1 MEPKLK
7 VVTDERAMS
16 VAAADVVVEILNAY
30 PEAAISLPTGS
41 TPVGMF
47 NELIQR
53 GKAGAVDLTRFHLF
67 CLDEY
72 LGVSEEDPNT
82 LTSWLMRTFI
92 VPAGIPLDHV
102 HTLPVA
108 DEYPEAAA
116 KRYEESIAGCG
127 GLELAV
133 LGIGGNGHIAYNE
146 PGSASDSRTR
156 IVQLTAESVEQAA
169 GYFDGASV
177 PTTAMTVGVGTLLE
191 ARKIVLIASGASKQ
205 EILHAALKGP
215 LTADVPA
222 SWLRLAPER
231 VTVIVDEAAA
241 SKLE

>member
-1 MEPKLK
+1 MEPKLV
-7 VVTDERAMS
+7 VVTDEQAMG
-16 VAAADVVVEILNAY
+16 VAAADIVAETLNAN

-47 NELIQR
+47 NELIR
-53 GKAGAVDLTRFHLF
+53 RSKAGEVGLTRFHLF

-72 LGVSEEDPNT
+72 LGVSEDDPNT

-108 DEYPEAAA
+108 DDYPDAAA

-146 PGSASDSRTR
+146 PGSDSDSRTR
-156 IVQLTAESVEQAA
+156 VVQLTPESVEQAA
-169 GYFDGASV
+169 GYFGGASV
-177 PTTAMTVGVGTLLE
+177 PTMAMTVGVGTLLE
-191 ARKIVLIASGASKQ
+191 ARKIVLIASGAAKQ
-205 EILHAALKGP
+205 DILHAALKGP
-215 LTADVPA
+215 LTAEVPA
-222 SWLRLAPER
+222 SWLRLAAER
-231 VTVIVDEAAA
+231 VTVIVDKAAA
-241 SKLE
+241 GKFD

>member
-1 MEPKLK
+1 MEPKL
-7 VVTDERAMS
+7 VVVSDEQAMS
-16 VAAADVVVEILNAY
+16 TMAADIVAGTLGAH
-30 PEAAISLPTGS
+30 PSAAISLPTGS

-47 NELIQR
+47 NELIR
-53 GKAGAVDLTRFHLF
+53 RSKEGSLDLTRFHLF

-72 LGVSEEDPNT
+72 LGVSEDDPNT

-108 DEYPEAAA
+108 DDYPEAAA

-146 PGSASDSRTR
+146 PGSSSDSRTR
-156 IVQLTAESVEQAA
+156 IVQLTPESVKQAA
-169 GYFDGASV
+169 GYFGGASV
-177 PTTAMTVGVGTLLE
+177 PTKAMTVGVGTLLD
-191 ARKIVLIASGASKQ
+191 ARKIVLIVSGAAKQ
-205 EILHAALKGP
+205 DILHAALKGP

-222 SWLRLAPER
+222 SWLRLDAER
-231 VTVIVDEAAA
+231 VTIIADEAVAA
-241 SKLE
+241 KLR